1 MVMTAYPGRI
11 VLRMKHNQTC
21 FAVVLTC
28 LMDLFHK
35 TVYAIVRKVSRG
47 VSTKVHSIDFGSP
60 WDFIWVLIFTP
71 IRSSIP
77 VNCNPENPLP
87 TPTRAGGSRK
97 SPKYQASSFNRG
109 RRKRTKRRC
118 RGEEGGRG
126 KGAFLFFFLPFIFL
140 PPPPPPPTSPARK
153 PDSQG
158 RVVLTCSEQGS
169 SNPGL
174 ASILNS
180 VL

>member
-1 MVMTAYPGRI
+1 MVMTAYPSRI

-60 WDFIWVLIFTP
+60 RDFIWVLIFTP

-87 TPTRAGGSRK
+87 TRK

-126 KGAFLFFFLPFIFL
+126 KGAFLFFFILPFIFL
-140 PPPPPPPTSPARK
+140 PHPPPPPPHLPCPKA
-153 PDSQG
+153 
-158 RVVLTCSEQGS
+158 
-169 SNPGL
+169 
-174 ASILNS
+174 
-180 VL
+180 